1 MKVIKITAA
10 ILALTLTLS
19 SMVGCKSKENEN
31 MYKIGITQLIE
42 HESLDAARKGFID
55 GLAALGFENGK
66 NIAIDY
72 QNAEGASANLQTIA
86 SQFVSDKKDLILAI
100 STPAAQSMANATK
113 EIPILVTAVT
123 DPKEA
128 KLVASNEKPG
138 NNVSGTSDMAP
149 IDKQIEMIHDF
160 IPNIKTLG
168 LLYSSS
174 EDNSITQI
182 AIAKTA
188 CEALGISYIEATVTG
203 INDIN
208 QVASDLANKVDAIYS
223 PTDNTIASAV
233 PNVLKIT
240 NEAKIPMFTGWA
252 PAPENSGIA
261 SLSID
266 YYELGKL
273 AAQQAVDILSKKS
286 VISDMPILYQENCKA
301 HVNEE
306 NAKMLG
312 IAIPQKYLG

>member
-1 MKVIKITAA
+1 MKTIKISA
-10 ILALTLTLS
+10 IIMAGALILSTLA
-19 SMVGCKSKENEN
+19 GCAPKKDEG

-55 GLAALGFENGK
+55 GLSALGFEDGK
-66 NIAIDY
+66 NIVLDY
-72 QNAEGASANLQTIA
+72 QNAQGAQANLQTIA

-113 EIPILVTAVT
+113 DIPILVTAVT
-123 DPKEA
+123 DPKES
-128 KLVASNEKPG
+128 KLVKSNEKPE

-149 IDKQIEMIHDF
+149 IDKQIEMIRDF
-160 IPNIKTLG
+160 MPNIKKVG

-174 EDNSITQI
+174 EDNSIAQI
-182 AIAKTA
+182 AIAKKA
-188 CEALGISYIEATVTG
+188 CDGLGISYVEATVTG

-208 QVASDLANKVDAIYS
+208 QVVSDLSNKVEAIYS
-223 PTDNTIASAV
+223 PTDNTIASAL

-240 NEAKIPMFTGWA
+240 NDAKIPMFTGWA
-252 PAPENSGIA
+252 PSPENAGIA

-273 AAQQAVDILSKKS
+273 TAQQAVDILTRKS
-286 VISDMPILYQENCKA
+286 VPADMPILHQENCKA
-301 HVNEE
+301 YINEE
-306 NAKMLG
+306 NAKVLG
-312 IAIPQKYLG
+312 ITIPEKYLG